1 MSNNKTSKTKLT
13 AGNLHKHLCPLFISI
28 AGILA
33 ANAEAATVP
42 DASQSKGPTMGQ
54 AANGTPVV
62 NITDPNAKG
71 VSHNKFDQFNVDK
84 NGLIFNNSMQDGV
97 SKIGGYTVKNAQ
109 LEHEAKAIISEVTGA
124 QASYINGTME
134 VFGRKADV
142 IVANQNGISVNG
154 ATTINANSLTLS
166 TGKVQMKE
174 DGNYK
179 LAVEKGTVSL
189 TGQGISTEGLSYF
202 DIVSR
207 SAKLEGEIAGQADVK
222 VVAGQNDY
230 DLSSRQHTTR
240 ATGDGHT
247 PDVAI
252 DGRAMGSMYGGK
264 IQLIS
269 TESGA
274 GVRHE
279 GSIIATGDIE
289 ISANGD
295 VTLTGLRSDKNVTV
309 SGNNIALNKNS
320 SGTGST
326 EAQNNIILHALS
338 GMTVNNDVISRN
350 GTIRIDASTLL
361 QNTAAII
368 AQNSATTAVPAIQI
382 NVAGQYT
389 LSGKLKALD
398 ANGAVI
404 SGGVVTLKNGDFV
417 VIQNG
422 QQVPFSTLVS
432 DAEIV
437 SNSGNVN
444 VTAGSMT
451 NNEGVILA
459 KKGTLQFNL
468 TGAFENKGSVSATGD
483 IWIASGSMKNNGILY
498 ASNAQTLSVGHLDN
512 AGRLY
517 ADKNLIM
524 TASALNNSGHIGAN
538 RGEMRIMANGEV
550 SNSGTLSGN
559 DALIFIDADGNIV
572 NDGTIASNKHDVTL
586 ASGGDTLSN
595 TGRIAGRNVSTQTR
609 KASAT
614 VSNTGT
620 ISASEKLAIA
630 TANLKNQAGTLSATT
645 DMQLDVKKELQNS
658 QKGSIIAGKNL
669 TIKGDGA
676 LAVHNDDGLIQGDNI
691 NASGITT
698 LSNTHDAL
706 IAARENLSVTA
717 TSLLNDASTIQAG
730 SLTLDRV
737 STVDNLNAATLYAS
751 KTLQLTHLNTLNNTG
766 SFVISDGTLSLSD
779 VNTLNN
785 TEGATL
791 FGAGNTTLRNVGTL
805 NNSGASMI
813 KSDNALSI
821 ATTTT
826 LNNSSDAVIASEGNL
841 NISGVKTLNN
851 RSVIIGNGNIAIDA
865 VEELKNDGVVQA
877 GLDLIIRNVKN
888 LANTGE
894 GHVLAALRNLTIE
907 DVESL
912 INSDGAV
919 ISANMQTV
927 LNAIGVLTN
936 RTAGVIQAVNGPLEI
951 VANTLSNIGSLTA
964 EDGQQSVST
973 LVAGGDITINAQNML
988 NTEQAV
994 IVSTQS
1000 DLSVNVANNL
1010 INANAAVLSG
1020 ANNTNLN
1027 VAGGT
1032 ISNEKNALIAGNNIT
1047 INASQLNNHDSGTTS
1062 ARNDLNIH
1070 TGSFNN
1076 INGILEAGH
1085 DLLLKVKDSIALN
1098 DNNRSIRAGHDMT
1111 LSTEGTLFNN
1121 TMMEAIGNLTLQA
1134 DGKVIN
1140 SKSVVTGG
1148 DLRINA
1154 NEVMNNSNSLLWSL
1168 GKMDINAHDGA
1179 FVNDYNGNVLSMG
1192 DMSLIAKTIINSAG
1206 IIRSEQNIN
1215 IDAASLENQ
1224 STYTGG
1230 TISQTQTQ
1238 DAVGQW
1244 AGIDNVMTQVRIT
1257 TVLHIPVLASDIAM
1271 SKLGEISA
1279 GKDININQ
1287 RGIFDEKEVKNNG
1300 GLIQAGRD
1308 ITITGNLLNSPTY
1321 TSESMYD
1328 YLNLILEQPIVLT
1341 DYWKV
1346 AAEHYTTLTF
1356 NSLYQYLDFI
1366 FGDGAPATK
1375 SGTQDPNRERSY
1387 KSLLDA
1393 ANDSTQLNYV
1403 MSKVFG
1409 ETWNSQD
1416 YATLN
1421 TAWHNLV
1428 SNDTSITPLKTNMIY
1443 FVPSEKGEITAGRNF
1458 THNGGTLDNGLANA
1472 GTIKENAKIENI
1484 DVGDYTID
1492 TAVAGYDVAINTKK
1506 LNELAMGISPLPTI
1520 KDLVSLPGMFEVT
1533 DEFKKASEA
1542 AKNGTE
1548 YSGPANHI
1556 IPIFETRPEMIDQSK
1571 YSGSDYYFDK
1581 VDYTTTET
1589 VNVIGDNYFISEL
1602 IRREISRS
1610 VGSMFAIRDGLEG
1623 DALVQNLMDNAG
1635 IAAKNSDLNLVVGQP
1650 LSEEQRNELTQDI
1663 VWFVSQNIKGTEVL
1677 VPVVYLCPETL
1688 SQLANGDISKGTASI
1703 AAGNSLSVDAT
1714 AINNVNGTLSSKG
1727 DVTLKSK
1734 GDINNISNATD
1745 AGISAGGNVSMT
1757 SENGSIASN
1766 GAAVN
1771 AGGDIDMKAEKGD
1784 ITLTASV
1791 GHGEDGKQKI
1801 HAHDD
1806 GVTAGGSI
1814 NMQAKTITSNAADI
1828 TAGQDVNMKASEG
1841 DVTFNDLHQ
1850 IDSNRTINTEINGL
1864 SSYTTTDTKTVTGEA
1879 IGATVKAGGNV
1890 QIDASKNVVIEG
1902 GSIDAKSGSINA
1914 AENVEIKT
1922 SENVSAEEHTTQ
1934 SRQFVAEA
1942 GISGAG
1948 KSASASYGKNE
1959 GTTKNTT
1966 SGDYTSAGGNS
1977 ETSAI
1982 GAKPGRAP
1990 ITDTAG
1996 FRVGMEDTT
2005 DTVSTQ
2011 SKQNTNASINFT
2023 DSGSVNAGKT
2033 ADIGGA
2039 DLSAGDKL
2047 SINAKDVAS
2056 TKYEDE
2062 TKTTVAHKDRFVG
2075 VSGEAHS
2082 AVVDAIDKTGN
2093 LIDKSQQGQSINS
2106 GTTTAEVLGDVSNI
2120 MLNDLAGG
2128 SVTFGGNTT
2137 KTKETRTATA
2147 ENTNNINAKNV
2158 SINSTNDTTLNGV
2171 NVNSQNTE
2179 INAGGNVD
2187 INAAKS
2193 TTSYTNET
2201 EKHKGGLTAGVGVDI
2216 TGASGGISVD
2226 YNGSTEHGSGNSTSY
2241 KNSTINGNTV
2251 TVNAGGDMNM
2261 KGANIDAEKADVN
2274 VAGDMNI
2281 TSVQNTEHTES
2292 SRGNWGA
2299 SVGISVSAAGIIP
2312 NASVNG
2318 GGGSESYD
2326 SSKTAKQS
2334 GINTSG
2340 ELNVKT
2346 GGDLNMTGANLVSQD
2361 GTGSVNVAGDINA
2374 KTLEDHVEQDGL
2386 YGGGGIGLSNGV
2398 VPSGNI
2404 YVDTVDEIHYN
2415 ETQKSTIA
2423 VGDTTSAAVNG
2434 DLNTHKDEM
2443 SVVTRDEKEAG
2454 NNISYTLADPGIRKK
2469 KKSGAD
2475 ADSDTPVKPDDGH
2488 TDDGGCPQKCTPTK
2502 PGSTQQQ
2509 TTTTTRT
2516 TSDSQHMTIEKTTAT
2531 TTSTSASSVVHKA
2544 AVASETARSEAVPN
2558 VAPSTSQPLTPKAK
2572 PEAATVTPK
2581 AKPEATTVT
2590 PVKKWAVPETNYPV
2604 LSPGSATG
2612 KTGKDMPKTPDHR
2625 KWNGDMTNGVAPSSN
2640 TKGDDVKLSPGSS
2653 TGQTGMDMPKTPEH
2667 KQWNGDM
2674 TNGVAPSSNT
2684 KGNDVKLSP
2693 GSSTGQTGM
2702 DMPKTPEHKKWNG
2715 DMSKGAMNARPQW
2728 KALQIDRPIDI
2739 YAPVTIT
2746 FTDEQYS

>member
-459 KKGTLQFNL
+459 KKGTLQLNL

-517 ADKNLIM
+517 ADKNLVM

-538 RGEMRIMANGEV
+538 SGEMRIKVNGEV

-572 NDGTIASNKHDVTL
+572 NDGTIASNKHDVTV

-614 VSNTGT
+614 VSNSGT

-691 NASGITT
+691 NASGIST

-706 IAARENLSVTA
+706 IAARETLSVTA

-730 SLTLDRV
+730 SLTLDSV

-791 FGAGNTTLRNVGTL
+791 FGAGNTALRNVGTL

-1148 DLRINA
+1148 DLHINA

-1179 FVNDYNGNVLSMG
+1179 FVNDY
-1192 DMSLIAKTIINSAG
+1192 
-1206 IIRSEQNIN
+1206 
-1215 IDAASLENQ
+1215 
-1224 STYTGG
+1224 
-1230 TISQTQTQ
+1230 
-1238 DAVGQW
+1238 
-1244 AGIDNVMTQVRIT
+1244 
-1257 TVLHIPVLASDIAM
+1257 
-1271 SKLGEISA
+1271 
-1279 GKDININQ
+1279 
-1287 RGIFDEKEVKNNG
+1287 
-1300 GLIQAGRD
+1300 
-1308 ITITGNLLNSPTY
+1308 
-1321 TSESMYD
+1321 
-1328 YLNLILEQPIVLT
+1328 
-1341 DYWKV
+1341 
-1346 AAEHYTTLTF
+1346 
-1356 NSLYQYLDFI
+1356 
-1366 FGDGAPATK
+1366 
-1375 SGTQDPNRERSY
+1375 TQDPNRERSY

-1650 LSEEQRNELTQDI
+1650 LSEEQRNGLTQDI

-1948 KSASASYGKNE
+1948 KSASASYGKND

-2062 TKTTVAHKDRFVG
+2062 TKTTVTHKDRFVG

-2147 ENTNNINAKNV
+2147 ENTTNINAKNV

-2434 DLNTHKDEM
+2434 DLNTNKDEM

-2475 ADSDTPVKPDDGH
+2475 ADSDTPAKPDDGH

-2531 TTSTSASSVVHKA
+2531 TTSTSASSVVHKE